1 MGLNIKAVAEL
12 TGVPLHTLRAW
23 ERRYGIPRP
32 DRNAENRY
40 RLYDDQDIADVLWMK
55 RQVEAGV
62 SPAQA
67 SAMLRQTQRGTLLA
81 PAPTLAP
88 TPIQA
93 HVNALYDA
101 AVALDEAAMQRVLN
115 QVWSTFAPEQV
126 IVDVLQPTLRRIG
139 DSWQRNLLSVEQEHF
154 ASNLIRQR
162 LHAMIQAHITPP
174 LTAPRLVA
182 ACAPEEQHDIGLLML
197 TYLAKQHGWNVT
209 YLGQRTPLDELNKA
223 SAHARYIVLSV
234 TTVTGLASL
243 LPLWVEKLPHAPI
256 LFGGEIF
263 NVAPRLREHVPGA
276 YLGEDAVAAM
286 RNLTTRAPRMLE
298 WKPDATQ
305 LDAAFEL
312 QALRLQVTA
321 DAVTHFM
328 GRLKAKTDTYDESRA
343 TMTQAALF
351 LTDMVSCAL
360 AFDIPEL
367 MDVEGMWL
375 YDLLTPRQ
383 VPAPV
388 LHQFLN
394 LYGASAKRFLSKA
407 SAKMIHAL
415 VMRFDAAAQAQSA
428 SVRAA

>member
-1 MGLNIKAVAEL
+1 
-12 TGVPLHTLRAW
+12 
-23 ERRYGIPRP
+23 
-32 DRNAENRY
+32 
-40 RLYDDQDIADVLWMK
+40 
-55 RQVEAGV
+55 
-62 SPAQA
+62 
-67 SAMLRQTQRGTLLA
+67 
-81 PAPTLAP
+81 
-88 TPIQA
+88 
-93 HVNALYDA
+93 
-101 AVALDEAAMQRVLN
+101 
-115 QVWSTFAPEQV
+115 
-126 IVDVLQPTLRRIG
+126 
-139 DSWQRNLLSVEQEHF
+139 
-154 ASNLIRQR
+154 
-162 LHAMIQAHITPP
+162 
-174 LTAPRLVA
+174 
-182 ACAPEEQHDIGLLML
+182 
-197 TYLAKQHGWNVT
+197 
-209 YLGQRTPLDELNKA
+209 
-223 SAHARYIVLSV
+223 
-234 TTVTGLASL
+234 
-243 LPLWVEKLPHAPI
+243 
-256 LFGGEIF
+256 
-263 NVAPRLREHVPGA
+263 
-276 YLGEDAVAAM
+276 M